1 MLLAGCPTARA
12 QDDPN
17 YVKPN
22 PERDASSTSD
32 DDPSVILQQ
41 DDSGTLE
48 GYGGEWRGLKHLER
62 IQFLSNITTLR
73 NSPTLFPLRDSKVTL
88 DLSTPRPF
96 PLDRGDLQPLLGSP
110 LSPVMSPIRNI
121 EEYLTQNLGMNFGI
135 YYTSGPNWA

>member
-1 MLLAGCPTARA
+1 MLLAVPYGCA

-32 DDPSVILQQ
+32 DEPSVILQQ

-48 GYGGEWRGLKHLER
+48 GYGGEWRDCSER

-73 NSPTLFPLRDSKVTL
+73 NSPTLFPLRI
-88 DLSTPRPF
+88 R
-96 PLDRGDLQPLLGSP
+96 RSP
-110 LSPVMSPIRNI
+110 
-121 EEYLTQNLGMNFGI
+121 
-135 YYTSGPNWA
+135 